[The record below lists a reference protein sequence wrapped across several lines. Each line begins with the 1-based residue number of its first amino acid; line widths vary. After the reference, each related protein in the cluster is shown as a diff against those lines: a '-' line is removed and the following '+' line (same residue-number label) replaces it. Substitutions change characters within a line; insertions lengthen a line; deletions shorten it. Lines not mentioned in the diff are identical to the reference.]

1 MKLKVFNI
9 KKYNKTHKIEVA
21 PPEDRYPLLTMF
33 KAGKIKMIT
42 PKKVTPRK
50 MKKIITLTK
59 DKEGN
64 SDLIITLCIPL
75 ETLIKKGYII

>member
-1 MKLKVFNI
+1 MKLKKFNI
-9 KKYNKTHKIEVA
+9 MQKAKVA
-21 PPEDRYPLLTMF
+21 PPEDRYPLLTML

-64 SDLIITLCIPL
+64 FDLIITLCIPL
-75 ETLIKKGYII
+75 ETLLEKGYIK